1 MFNNNYLYLKEKRL
15 VLLNTLN
22 ILKKLNLSS
31 KLYLLKVF
39 TKKSNYSGIEV

>member
-31 KLYLLKVF
+31 KLYLLKVL